1 LPRRSFTSELPSI
14 IGGTIAGGVTAPVA
28 PWGAIPAAGAGSM
41 LGEVGLVGT
50 EKFMGWPPAERGTLW
65 ERARRAYVRGA
76 TGEGIARGVTLLG
89 RGAVSAVRGPLEAA
103 EELGPVLTR
112 SVPAETT
119 LVHAPEGLRGAVR
132 AVPID
137 EVVKNPTVLKGVTI
151 TPEMQQTVLTRW
163 WQTAAEGGPKQV
175 IAAWDELGKKGLQE
189 AIAGDKLGAMT
200 TVVNTLRASAE
211 PVMSAATVG
220 RTVLTGG
227 PLAYYGAP
235 HAVSVA
241 AAAGEEALRRG
252 MPRLFLHPGPAGFL
266 ASIPQTARVAS
277 PWAGGLLRGG
287 TQSGVAKT
295 YRPPAP
301 EEP

>member
-1 LPRRSFTSELPSI
+1 
-14 IGGTIAGGVTAPVA
+14 
-28 PWGAIPAAGAGSM
+28 
-41 LGEVGLVGT
+41 
-50 EKFMGWPPAERGTLW
+50 
-65 ERARRAYVRGA
+65 
-76 TGEGIARGVTLLG
+76 VTLLG

-137 EVVKNPTVLKGVTI
+137 EVVKNPTVLKDVTI

-175 IAAWDELGKKGLQE
+175 VAAWDELGKKGLQE

-252 MPRLFLHPGPAGFL
+252 VPRLFLHPGPAGFL

-301 EEP
+301 EER